1 MKGKGLR
8 LFLANAVLVLAVFFL
23 FLLAVGWALPELAV
37 FEGAFVQ
44 GALAVFSVLALMIAV
59 FELIQA
65 LRAGDCRQGET
76 DPDEG
81 GQ

>member
-8 LFLANAVLVLAVFFL
+8 LFLANAVIVLAVFFL
-23 FLLAVGWALPELAV
+23 FLLALGWGTPELAV
-37 FEGAFVQ
+37 FEGVFVQ
-44 GALAVFSVLALMIAV
+44 AVLAAFSALTLIIAV
-59 FELIQA
+59 FELIQV
-65 LRAGDCRQGET
+65 LRAGDCRQDET